1 MRGGKLHASAKATTT
16 TSAEAT
22 AATEATAT
30 AKATRATPLT
40 SATATAHTK
49 ATLTPATTAKDVQTI
64 DEVNHTIAGNGVI
77 LGITTHGSGDG
88 TADGALLVKDIVQ
101 LE

>member
-1 MRGGKLHASAKATTT
+1 MGFEQFDTMFLVHDDRGKWLEAS
-16 TSAEAT
+16 SA
-22 AATEATAT
+22 AT
-30 AKATRATPLT
+30 AKATRATTLT

-49 ATLTPATTAKDVQTI
+49 ATLTSATTAKDVQAI
-64 DEVNHTIAGNGVI
+64 DEVNHTIAGNGVL

-88 TADGALLVKDIVQ
+88 TADGALLVQDIVQ